1 MECAADGFRK
11 NDSCDCRNL
20 FLSVGDEPDQ

>member
-1 MECAADGFRK
+1 MECAADDCGK
-11 NDSCDCRNL
+11 NGRCHYWDL